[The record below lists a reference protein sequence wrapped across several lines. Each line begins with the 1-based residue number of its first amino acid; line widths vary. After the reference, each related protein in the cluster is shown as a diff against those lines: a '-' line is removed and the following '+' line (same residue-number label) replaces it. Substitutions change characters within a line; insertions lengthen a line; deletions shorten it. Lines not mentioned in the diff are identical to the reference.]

1 MSKKEKKQKRN
12 LLADQSQYEEYK
24 NSIPEDEI
32 WTYKIDGLQEPH
44 ISKTF
49 DNARTKKIIVVITLV
64 IAIGIAMF
72 FSVRVVHNETFKY
85 QELPDGTYELVKFSN
100 PGDITEITVDF
111 VDNDPDKPI
120 SVIHEYAFNCDEKIT
135 KISIGK
141 DVREIAGNS
150 IYSCYSLKEIDVD
163 PQNEAYMSDDGVL
176 YDKAQTVLITY
187 PIDRDLYLREKSGY
201 DKQYW
206 PEDPEYDEAYLEKVN
221 TYKVPAT
228 VKTIGMLAFNYSEL
242 FRIYLPEGLET
253 IETMAFFRNW
263 HIEDYYTYDGDT
275 VYPSL
280 PESLKTIGSDAFN
293 SNQQVNYMFIPASV
307 TEIGHHAFWNAAYKE
322 DGELRGISVVN
333 VAVSEEDFNA
343 NVVTGDL
350 WTGQYDKGAFP
361 HSIPVNYSAVRLSL
375 DEYEGNG

>member
-1 MSKKEKKQKRN
+1 MNFRWKSWYTS
-12 LLADQSQYEEYK
+12 DQF
-24 NSIPEDEI
+24 DE
-32 WTYKIDGLQEPH
+32 
-44 ISKTF
+44 
-49 DNARTKKIIVVITLV
+49 A
-64 IAIGIAMF
+64 
-72 FSVRVVHNETFKY
+72 
-85 QELPDGTYELVKFSN
+85 
-100 PGDITEITVDF
+100 
-111 VDNDPDKPI
+111 
-120 SVIHEYAFNCDEKIT
+120 C
-135 KISIGK
+135 
-141 DVREIAGNS
+141 
-150 IYSCYSLKEIDVD
+150 
-163 PQNEAYMSDDGVL
+163 VL

-206 PEDPEYDEAYLEKVN
+206 PEDPEYDDAYLEKIN

-307 TEIGHHAFWNAAYKE
+307 TEIGHHAFW
-322 DGELRGISVVN
+322 DCGG
-333 VAVSEEDFNA
+333 VSEVYMACSEENA
-343 NVVTGDL
+343 PVL
-350 WTGQYDKGAFP
+350 GQDWLPKYRKLFLHD
-361 HSIPVNYSAVRLSL
+361 IPVVYNAERR
-375 DEYEGNG
+375 DG